1 MTDPV
6 TPESIPDAASEVGA
20 AVEKRNLLKTLVG
33 VAFMYGSR
41 GIGLL
46 FTLALIARLGIADY
60 GLYVLGLALA
70 SLVSAPLD
78 NPWSVRSMRESDE
91 DWARERVS
99 RYLLAVTLIACGA
112 AMTSVSYFVWF
123 GLLVAGGEVAF
134 NSIKTKAA
142 RAGNPNLVWRYDVV
156 RSSTSVTL
164 SCVYLFAVP
173 HPSLTVT
180 SLLYCAPYAVI
191 LVLAA
196 IAVWGHRPKMPGS
209 PRQMGILVGEM
220 AATVGYLQGDVLLL
234 GWLTNSTV
242 VGYYNIPLM
251 LTSALAAVGQAYA
264 VTYYEPLRNSKGDL
278 STGPPLRN
286 TLTLASG
293 VGLIVLVVGVV
304 MLFTPVP
311 TELALTMIVMAGFG
325 FNRVII
331 SVFQVVLFAQRRDRL
346 RFGASLVM
354 VPVKLT
360 LLTVL
365 VWAGLEA
372 VGAALAS
379 LGADL
384 LLLAVFIGALYGR
397 WKK

>member
-99 RYLLAVTLIACGA
+99 RYLLGVTLIACGA

-134 NSIKTKAA
+134 NSIKAKAS

-156 RSSTSVTL
+156 RSTTSVAL
-164 SCVYLFAVP
+164 SCIYLFTVP

-242 VGYYNIPLM
+242 VGLYNIPLM